1 MNLQPKK
8 YLKSFYWRDYLYILV
23 GLILYAVGLTA
34 FLIPNKVVTGGLG
47 GVSLLIKYS
56 TGIPIFV
63 SYFVINLLLLVLA
76 WFYLGKKYVFKTLF
90 STIALSVI
98 LGFAENNLEPFM
110 QP

>member
-63 SYFVINLLLLVLA
+63 SYFTINLLLLVLR
-76 WFYLGKKYVFKTLF
+76 
-90 STIALSVI
+90 SEESSVEQE
-98 LGFAENNLEPFM
+98 GRSRCAPYH
-110 QP
+110 